1 METVETVETVETH
14 LHDSAAHL
22 TTAQWEDLYG
32 SGYADRGHG
41 YALFRERVEA
51 GPSAL
56 VTAAD
61 GTGWCGALHGAV
73 TTPASALFSHPW
85 KLLTAEQLRRPEEDG
100 GQQACET
107 HAALLRTALGESA
120 GPDGL
125 AVPDAAA
132 LTAVLGEAVVFRGF
146 DSTEAGLRDGLDAP
160 ARRRTLRALLAHT
173 QDAVRDGLAGAVCL
187 PYVRP
192 QDTDLRAVLAELGF
206 RSAVLTGVSD
216 FDLGGVSSYAT
227 YLEALPS
234 RRRRMY
240 RKEEQAVADSALS
253 LGVWPLDGNVERV
266 VALEARNIAKHGGLP
281 DREAL
286 IAARSAMAGLL
297 GDHLRVPVAVRTGA
311 GAGDDE
317 LAACGIHMADDDS
330 YCVLMYGADESVS
343 DAGPVYPCLT
353 FYEPLRHAADHGLR
367 TVRLGFEAF
376 SAKLRRGARLSR
388 RETWLWTPDADRL
401 AALHRVM
408 EFLSARTSTH
418 FERLTGQTA

>member
-1 METVETVETVETH
+1 MDTH
-14 LHDSAAHL
+14 LYDSAAHP
-22 TTAQWEDLYG
+22 TTAQWEALYG
-32 SGYADRGHG
+32 RGRADRGHG
-41 YALFRERVEA
+41 YARFRERVEA
-51 GPSAL
+51 GPPAL

-61 GTGWCGALHGAV
+61 DTGWCAALHGAV

-85 KLLTAEQLRRPEEDG
+85 KLLTAEQLRRPEEYG
-100 GQQACET
+100 GQQARET
-107 HAALLRTALGESA
+107 HAELLRAVTGEAA
-120 GPDGL
+120 GPAG

-132 LTAVLGEAVVFRGF
+132 LTAALGEAVVFRGF
-146 DSTEAGLRDGLDAP
+146 DSTEAGLREGLDAP
-160 ARRRTLRALLAHT
+160 ARRRALHALLAHT
-173 QDAVRDGLAGAVCL
+173 QDAVRGGLAGAVCL

-192 QDTDLRAVLAELGF
+192 QDTDLRTALAELGF
-206 RSAVLTGVSD
+206 RPAVLTGVSD
-216 FDLGGVSSYAT
+216 FDLSAVSSYDS
-227 YLEALPS
+227 YLDALPS

-266 VALEARNIAKHGGLP
+266 VELETRNIAKHGGRP

-311 GAGDDE
+311 GDGE
-317 LAACGIHMADDDS
+317 LVACGIHMADDDS
-330 YCVLMYGADESVS
+330 YCILMYGADETVS

-376 SAKLRRGARLSR
+376 SAKLRRGARLSP